1 MYFRR
6 RVLVGEIEG
15 RKRVNARWGEAA
27 DQNFSETIR
36 LPDCPLTSLPP
47 KAWMNDIHCAGEAGW
62 QSASKAT
69 VDSIIFL
76 AIPIAA

>member
-1 MYFRR
+1 MPGGGRQLIRSSRR
-6 RVLVGEIEG
+6 QSVFPIV
-15 RKRVNARWGEAA
+15 
-27 DQNFSETIR
+27 R
-36 LPDCPLTSLPP
+36 LHPSPP